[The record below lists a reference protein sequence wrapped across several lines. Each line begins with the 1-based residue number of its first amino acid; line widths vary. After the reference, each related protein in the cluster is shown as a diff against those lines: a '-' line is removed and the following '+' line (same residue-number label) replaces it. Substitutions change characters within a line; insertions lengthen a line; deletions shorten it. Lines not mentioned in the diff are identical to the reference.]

1 MNHVLHI
8 IHGEL
13 IAEIPKSHPV
23 IQTAQDFLETMMNLP
38 ADTIVLH
45 QQTLPDTFFDLRSG
59 LAGEILQKVVNYG
72 RRVAIV
78 GDFTPYTSKSLQDFI
93 RESNRG
99 NTAVFTATIS
109 DAVEKLGIVKT
120 TK

>member
-8 IHGEL
+8 IQGEL
-13 IAEIPKSHPV
+13 IAEIPKNNPV

-38 ADTIVLH
+38 ADTIVVHQETLH
-45 QQTLPDTFFDLRSG
+45 ESFFDLRSG
-59 LAGEILQKVVNYG
+59 LAGEILQKVVNY
-72 RRVAIV
+72 RCRLAIL
-78 GDFTPYTSKSLQDFI
+78 GDFSHYTSKSLHDFI

-99 NTAVFTATIS
+99 NTVVFTDTLS